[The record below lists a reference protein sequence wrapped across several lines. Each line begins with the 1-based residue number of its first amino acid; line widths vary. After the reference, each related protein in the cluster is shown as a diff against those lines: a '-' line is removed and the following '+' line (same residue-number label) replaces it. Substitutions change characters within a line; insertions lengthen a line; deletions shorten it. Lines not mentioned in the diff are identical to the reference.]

1 VWLLFLNSQGVS
13 LCLTSIWGRLGLL
26 VLINIGQ
33 ILKNITDNSEYR
45 RLLIVSS
52 HSMLCILFDIDFVS
66 QLMNTKM
73 EARNCMFNAVVVI
86 TWCFMLKVGVSDP
99 GINMLSQGC
108 STYNVSSVPNFNS
121 NLNITFGLVRTDLM
135 NSSKKF
141 VTEQSLSGPDSV
153 YAMFQCRDYMSAAD
167 CIACFSAAS
176 TQIRNC
182 SVANG
187 ARVVYDGCFLRYFP
201 GSCKL
206 S

>member
-1 VWLLFLNSQGVS
+1 
-13 LCLTSIWGRLGLL
+13 
-26 VLINIGQ
+26 
-33 ILKNITDNSEYR
+33 
-45 RLLIVSS
+45 
-52 HSMLCILFDIDFVS
+52 
-66 QLMNTKM
+66 MNTKM

-86 TWCFMLKVGVSDP
+86 TWCFMLKVGASDP

-108 STYNVSSVPNFNS
+108 STYNVSSMSNFIS

-135 NSSKKF
+135 NRSKKF

-187 ARVVYDGCFLRYFP
+187 ARVVYDGCFSSGIFLDPFANELSVSP
-201 GSCKL
+201 GKFFSSITCWFMVL
-206 S
+206 LLQNPANNSGTEGC